1 MPRGAATCRR
11 RRRYTA
17 CCHKDYFTTSCQS
30 RLAFPLSLIIWK
42 SKFRAFLN
50 SGLSEPGGAGGLP
63 PHILADQLI
72 IFHQGRRVIDVNDLR
87 LSFHCYILIPRK
99 CPHKNPLKTQCPPGF
114 INLPTILFLLR
125 LHLHLTNPIFLAQG
139 SLVLP
144 SCMPLLFFCAFLIL
158 LLLHACSFCSMA
170 PNPWS
175 SLNPSQ

>member
-1 MPRGAATCRR
+1 MPRGAVTCRR
-11 RRRYTA
+11 RQHTA

-50 SGLSEPGGAGGLP
+50 SGLSEQGGGEQKGYMP
-63 PHILADQLI
+63 FQILDDQLT
-72 IFHQGRRVIDVNDLR
+72 
-87 LSFHCYILIPRK
+87 LSQSWGADYAHHITT
-99 CPHKNPLKTQCPPGF
+99 CPPPPGF
-114 INLPTILFLLR
+114 SNFPKALFLLR

-139 SLVLP
+139 SLVLL
-144 SCMPLLFFCAFLIL
+144 SCVPLLFCAFLIL